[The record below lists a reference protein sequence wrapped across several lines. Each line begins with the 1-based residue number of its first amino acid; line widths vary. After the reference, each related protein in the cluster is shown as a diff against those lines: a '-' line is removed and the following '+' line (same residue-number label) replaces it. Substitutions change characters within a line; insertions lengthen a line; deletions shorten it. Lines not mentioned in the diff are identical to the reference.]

1 MRKGGI
7 NMIHTKHSTTNYRS
21 IMPFILAADQNEGH
35 KHFES
40 SGYMDLVVEN
50 LCTTDENGFPI
61 YSITHYGEQNGDLM
75 ADPDMEISVNHS
87 EGRIIPRTFRN
98 DYMGLYQEVFSQQNG
113 RRLYSPGLLRSLD
126 QFLWQWLKNIEDQ
139 GFKAI

>member
-1 MRKGGI
+1 
-7 NMIHTKHSTTNYRS
+7 MIHTKHSTTNYRS

-75 ADPDMEISVNHS
+75 ADPDMEISINHS

-113 RRLYSPGLLRSLD
+113 HRLYSPALLRDLD

-139 GFKAI
+139 GFKAV